1 MGLLRIDSSRFGN
14 LPEARR
20 ISILPF
26 WLTTAIPAESY
37 PRYSRRRSPSR
48 IRGTTFLG
56 PMYPTMP
63 HTMKSPKVENEGK
76 ALLYQGNTGFQKTLY
91 VRSSSFLALNPSVLI
106 VRTQTGRLSSL
117 TRVKGAF
124 LVLTWRRK

>member
-1 MGLLRIDSSRFGN
+1 MPSIGLLRMDSSRFGN

-20 ISILPF
+20 ISIWPF
-26 WLTTAIPAESY
+26 WLTTAMPAESY

-63 HTMKSPKVENEGK
+63 HMVKSPKVETGGK
-76 ALLYQGNTGFQKTLY
+76 TPANQVSIGHLDGALRDGQ
-91 VRSSSFLALNPSVLI
+91 
-106 VRTQTGRLSSL
+106 
-117 TRVKGAF
+117 
-124 LVLTWRRK
+124 

>member
-1 MGLLRIDSSRFGN
+1 MDSSRFGN

-20 ISILPF
+20 ISIFPF
-26 WLTTAIPAESY
+26 WLTTAMPAESY

-63 HTMKSPKVENEGK
+63 HTMHSPKVDTQGNV
-76 ALLYQGNTGFQKTLY
+76 LLDQGNTGFRKPLY
-91 VRSSSFLALNPSVLI
+91 VRDSSFLRLNPPVPILKCNLI
-106 VRTQTGRLSSL
+106 LVWAKQVR
-117 TRVKGAF
+117 
-124 LVLTWRRK
+124 

>member
-76 ALLYQGNTGFQKTLY
+76 ALLHQGNTGFQKTLY

-106 VRTQTGRLSSL
+106 VSE
-117 TRVKGAF
+117 
-124 LVLTWRRK
+124 RKQVACHS